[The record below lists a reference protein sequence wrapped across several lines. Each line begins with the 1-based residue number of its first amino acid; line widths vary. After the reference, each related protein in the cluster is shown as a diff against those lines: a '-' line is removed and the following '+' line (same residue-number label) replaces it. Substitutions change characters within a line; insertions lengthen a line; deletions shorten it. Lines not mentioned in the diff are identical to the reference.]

1 MNVFKYIKISFV
13 LFFIFTIG
21 ENAYSQREI
30 QPFENQFTYDY
41 ALKYYGNLN
50 MKNSLKN
57 NWYALYFFLE
67 NFKASPGIKHIE
79 EGNMAYLDDVHYKY
93 SSKRNYYYN
102 EQGFLNK
109 IVMITWVKNNDDQQF
124 IKTEKITNEFEYK
137 FTKEMIFIKNK
148 DLTRGNCIYV
158 FDKNKK
164 QLIQMINI
172 NKHSNDTI
180 FFQYSDKRNSMVT
193 EVKGKGT
200 ILTFSNDEYKV
211 DSSTMPVDYYTS
223 EHYDSTENNPQVYGI
238 NRWDESGNEEIY
250 SLRLL
255 FNDNYIS
262 YQYMRIPF

>member
-124 IKTEKITNEFEYK
+124 IKTEKIINEFEYK

-148 DLTRGNCIYV
+148 NLCLFQSKSIPLFHSKSIPLLV
-158 FDKNKK
+158 NKK
-164 QLIQMINI
+164 GYFDLCWGYPIQRS
-172 NKHSNDTI
+172 K
-180 FFQYSDKRNSMVT
+180 Y
-193 EVKGKGT
+193 
-200 ILTFSNDEYKV
+200 
-211 DSSTMPVDYYTS
+211 P
-223 EHYDSTENNPQVYGI
+223 
-238 NRWDESGNEEIY
+238 
-250 SLRLL
+250 RLVRV
-255 FNDNYIS
+255 F
-262 YQYMRIPF
+262 